1 MSARPNLCSVV
12 ALYRPSVI
20 DRLLSVVLLSA
31 FLCGSAQAQAPNAG
45 TKQPGISV
53 ETNRGITNIQVV
65 DLDLAKQAQVFAA
78 ILKAPSEQN
87 PTIIPWLTA
96 NAVNLQP
103 AFQYELARRLWDAG
117 RQDDALEW
125 FAVAWI
131 RAKYD
136 AMRCVDASAGQG
148 ILMLPGFAANVQ
160 SNFERHRSA
169 FGAAGLRALS
179 RADLFTSTV
188 SPWWI
193 CSHGIKVVAAGMEKR
208 ALQQSEWLKPEAE
221 SAAIQTALLQ
231 QMTTYF
237 EEQSKPQDDPIPMT
251 KTPYKVT
258 EVVKLG
264 LPRLL
269 NGYAWLDESR
279 LAFGQ
284 SGGSQLVVRV
294 WRNDG
299 PLEEVARFLGQWCA
313 GAGVITYFDRRVDG
327 PPGASPT
334 FYSGPPGAAE
344 ATTLSFRSM
353 IRGAQIT
360 RGFSTNWPTTND
372 PKRQSP
378 FDCRWVESERLSGAD
393 NNADWVP
400 LLRGHGAIL
409 FEGKLGGIS
418 TELLHFLNDEATPTE
433 LPIKNVTSNTLRYIP
448 FRKAYFLSPHV
459 TPPREGEKLPACI
472 PMWWFEPETMR
483 TQETCAPTDRLNE
496 NFVTYAPTRVGLLRT
511 ALQRRTAHGMKPGGL
526 YLTLPD
532 GRNEKIFEASVMDSS
547 VSGDGC
553 AVAVRA
559 VTDQVESVLSV
570 IDLCGGRTIASPN

>member
-1 MSARPNLCSVV
+1 MAVRLRLRSIARL
-12 ALYRPSVI
+12 
-20 DRLLSVVLLSA
+20 DRSFVTGRIWGVVLLTA
-31 FLCGSAQAQAPNAG
+31 FLCGSAQAQAPNAE

-65 DLDLAKQAQVFAA
+65 DLDLSKQAQVFAA
-78 ILKAPSEQN
+78 ILKVPSDQN

-131 RAKYD
+131 RSKYD
-136 AMRCVDASAGQG
+136 AMRCVDTSAGQG

-160 SNFERHRSA
+160 SNFESNRSA

-179 RADLFTSTV
+179 RPDLFTSTV

-193 CSHGIKVVAAGMEKR
+193 CSHGIKAVAAVMEKR
-208 ALQQSEWLKPEAE
+208 ALQQSDWLKPEAE
-221 SAAIQTALLQ
+221 SAAIQTALRQ
-231 QMTTYF
+231 QLTTYF

-258 EVVKLG
+258 EVVKLAAG
-264 LPRLL
+264 RLDS
-269 NGYAWLDESR
+269 YAWLDESR
-279 LAFGQ
+279 LAFGE
-284 SGGSQLVVRV
+284 SLSQLVVRV
-294 WRNDG
+294 WRHG
-299 PLEEVARFLGQWCA
+299 APSEEVARFLGQWCA
-313 GAGVITYFDRRVDG
+313 GAGVITYFDRRVDS

-400 LLRGHGAIL
+400 LLPGHGAIL

-418 TELLHFLNDEATPTE
+418 TKLLHFLNDQATPTE

-459 TPPREGEKLPACI
+459 APPREGEKLPACI

-483 TQETCAPTDRLNE
+483 TEETCAPTDRLNE
-496 NFVTYAPTRVGLLRT
+496 NFVTYAPTRLGLLRT
-511 ALQRRTAHGMKPGGL
+511 ALQRRTAHGNKPGGL

-547 VSGDGC
+547 VSADGC

-559 VTDQVESVLSV
+559 ITVEVESVLSV
-570 IDLCGGRTIASPN
+570 IDLCGDRPIASPN